1 MKKTVKIMSVLLL
14 VTMLLASVGSVVFA
28 DTASSVLQQ
37 MNNAQNQSVNGTN
50 EITTLGGRIVG
61 IVQVVGV
68 VIAVIIILV
77 IGIKYMI
84 NNFFTI
90 LTRNPSSRDTYEV
103 VSIIRTRIR
112 EALFESTI
120 DAPIEYTISYTMT
133 PISKIYKQIVELV
146 YMDLASYFFQAEI
159 TDLGVFGSIINDV
172 IINYLCNFIMYEYLG
187 LINWVISR
195 SIGCMQND
203 KFIHRLA
210 TYMQHCL
217 INKEVL
223 CNADHS

>member
-84 NNFFTI
+84 GSAEEKAEYKKTMIPYLVGAILIFPGATI
-90 LTRNPSSRDTYEV
+90 VNV
-103 VSIIRTRIR
+103 V
-112 EALFESTI
+112 
-120 DAPIEYTISYTMT
+120 YN
-133 PISKIYKQIVELV
+133 LV
-146 YMDLASYFFQAEI
+146 
-159 TDLGVFGSIINDV
+159 T
-172 IINYLCNFIMYEYLG
+172 G
-187 LINWVISR
+187 LR
-195 SIGCMQND
+195 
-203 KFIHRLA
+203 
-210 TYMQHCL
+210 
-217 INKEVL
+217 
-223 CNADHS
+223 